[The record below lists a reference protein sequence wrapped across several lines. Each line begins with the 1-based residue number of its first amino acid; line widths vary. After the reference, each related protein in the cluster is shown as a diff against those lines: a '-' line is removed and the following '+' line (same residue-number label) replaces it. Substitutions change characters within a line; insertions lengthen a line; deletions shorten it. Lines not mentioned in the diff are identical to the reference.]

1 MRRLA
6 LLAAAATLLLAP
18 AAAPAHH
25 SHPQS
30 PFPKLIALPDGWQ
43 PEGIAIKRSTF
54 YVGSIPTGAVYRGD
68 VRTGQGAPLVPA
80 HEGRAAIGLKV
91 HHKQL
96 WVAGGPTGKAFV
108 YDARTGADV
117 AEFAL
122 PTTGTPFIN
131 DVAIGPREAYFTNS
145 RAAEVFAVPLQGGP
159 VRRIAITGDF
169 VQTGAATDTNLNGI
183 AVAGRHTLILVQ
195 SNTGRLFA
203 ADART
208 GVARAIDLGGADVMN
223 GDGLLLLGRTLFVVQ
238 NRQNKIVAIKLSR
251 DLARGAIVRTITDPA
266 FDVPTTIAA
275 TRKHLYAVN
284 ARFGTTDPQPAKY
297 NVVRVP

>member
-6 LLAAAATLLLAP
+6 LLAAAAALLLVP
-18 AAAPAHH
+18 AGAPAHGH
-25 SHPQS
+25 ATS

-91 HHKQL
+91 HHRQL

-108 YDARTGADV
+108 YDARTGADI
-117 AEFAL
+117 AEYAL
-122 PTTGTPFIN
+122 ATGTPFIN
-131 DVAIGPREAYFTNS
+131 DVALGRREAFFTNS
-145 RAAEVFAVPLQGGP
+145 RAAEVLAVPVRGGP
-159 VRRIAITGDF
+159 VRRIALGGDF
-169 VQTGAATDTNLNGI
+169 VQTGGPTANNLNGI
-183 AVAGRHTLILVQ
+183 AVAGGHTVVLVQ

-203 ADART
+203 ADTRS
-208 GVARAIDLGGADVMN
+208 GVARAIDLGGADVLN
-223 GDGLLLLGRTLFVVQ
+223 GDGILLRGRTLFVVQ
-238 NRQNKIVAIKLSR
+238 NRLNQIAVVKLSR
-251 DLARGAIVRTITDPA
+251 DLSRGRIVRTITDGA

-275 TRKHLYAVN
+275 HRGHLYAVN

>member
-6 LLAAAATLLLAP
+6 LLAAAATMLLVP
-18 AAAPAHH
+18 TAAPAHH
-25 SHPQS
+25 AHPQS

-122 PTTGTPFIN
+122 TTATPFIN
-131 DVAIGPREAYFTNS
+131 DVAIGRHEAFFTNS
-145 RAAEVFAVPLQGGP
+145 RAAEVFAIPLRGGP

-169 VQTGAATDTNLNGI
+169 VQTGDPTATNLNGI
-183 AVAGRHTLILVQ
+183 AVAGRHTIVLVQ
-195 SNTGRLFA
+195 SNTGKLFA
-203 ADART
+203 ADTRT

-223 GDGLLLLGRTLFVVQ
+223 GDGILLLGRTLFVVQ
-238 NRQNKIVAIKLSR
+238 NRLNKIAVIELTG
-251 DLARGAIVRTITDPA
+251 DLARGTIVHTITDPA

-275 TRKHLYAVN
+275 HHKHLYAVN

>member
-1 MRRLA
+1 MTRLA

-18 AAAPAHH
+18 AAAPAHR

-80 HEGRAAIGLKV
+80 HAGRAAIGLKV

-108 YDARTGADV
+108 YDARTGADI

-122 PTTGTPFIN
+122 PAVTPFIN
-131 DVAIGPREAYFTNS
+131 DVAIGRREAYFTNS
-145 RAAEVFAVPLQGGP
+145 RAAEVFAIGLRGGA
-159 VRRIAITGDF
+159 VRRIPITGDF
-169 VQTGAATDTNLNGI
+169 VQTGTPTDTNLNGI
-183 AVAGRHTLILVQ
+183 AVAGRHTLIVVQ
-195 SNTGRLFA
+195 SNTGKLFA
-203 ADART
+203 ADTRT
-208 GVARAIDLGGADVMN
+208 GVARAIDLGGADVLN
-223 GDGLLLLGRTLFVVQ
+223 GDGILLRGRTLFVVQ
-238 NRQNKIVAIKLSR
+238 NRLNKIAVIHLAR
-251 DLARGAIVRTITDPA
+251 DLARGTVVREITDAA

-275 TRKHLYAVN
+275 SHKHLYAVN